1 MPKTVKEST
10 RTKEIQPKEKYYY
23 AVGRRKEAVAQVRL
37 YKGKGHFVINEKEA
51 SKYFPKPAL
60 QLIIWQALKL
70 TGNAKN
76 FDVSVRVKG
85 GGFRGQAEAIRLGI
99 SRALL
104 KFDTRLRKTLRSAG
118 FLTRDSRV
126 KERKKYGLKR
136 ARRAPQW
143 QKR

>member
-1 MPKTVKEST
+1 MPKTVKENT
-10 RTKEIQPKEKYYY
+10 ETKENQPKGKYYY

-37 YKGKGHFVINEKEA
+37 YKGKGHFVINEREV
-51 SKYFPKPAL
+51 SKYVSKPAL
-60 QLIIWQALKL
+60 QLIIWQPLKL
-70 TGNAKN
+70 TGNVKN
-76 FDVSVRVKG
+76 FDVSAKVKG
-85 GGFRGQAEAIRLGI
+85 GGFKGQAEAVRLGI

-104 KFDTRLRKTLRSAG
+104 KFDAKLRKTLRSAG

-126 KERKKYGLKR
+126 KERKKFGLKR

>member
-1 MPKTVKEST
+1 MPQTVKENT
-10 RTKEIQPKEKYYY
+10 KTKETYPKGKYYY

-37 YKGKGHFVINEKEA
+37 YKGNSSFVINGREA
-51 SKYFPKPAL
+51 KKYLPELSL
-60 QLIIWQALKL
+60 QVILWQPLKL
-70 TGNAKN
+70 TGNTKN
-76 FDVSVRVKG
+76 FDIYVKVQG
-85 GGFRGQAEAIRLGI
+85 GGSRGQADAIRLGI

-104 KFDTRLRKTLRSAG
+104 KFDEKLKKTLRSAG

-126 KERKKYGLKR
+126 KEKKKFGLKR